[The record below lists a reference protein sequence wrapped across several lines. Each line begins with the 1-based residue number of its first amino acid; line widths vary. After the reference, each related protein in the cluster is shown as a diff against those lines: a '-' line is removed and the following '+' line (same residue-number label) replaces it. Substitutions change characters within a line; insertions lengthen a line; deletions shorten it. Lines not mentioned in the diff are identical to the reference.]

1 MKPIIYAHKLTVFIL
16 LLLNPIMMAYSV
28 LKSRHPLSLSLCT
41 KFCR

>member
-16 LLLNPIMMAYSV
+16 LLNPIMMAYSV
-28 LKSRHPLSLSLCT
+28 LKSRRPLSLCT